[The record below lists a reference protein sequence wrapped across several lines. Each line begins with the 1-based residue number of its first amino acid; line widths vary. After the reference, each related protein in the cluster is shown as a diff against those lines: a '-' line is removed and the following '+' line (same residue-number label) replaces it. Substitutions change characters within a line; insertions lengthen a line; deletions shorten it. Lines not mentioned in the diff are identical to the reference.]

1 MLDAASA
8 PSAVVEEAAGRRARL
23 AQALQWVVWFL
34 LAATAVVYLA
44 ALALAMRWQQ
54 RPFLGAFVEITRAFN
69 DQKQDE
75 FPAFREGVKAWDRL
89 LALDGVP
96 IRTDADLAAELEKR
110 APGATVALTV
120 QHREP
125 PRETGEV
132 RVTLHRFPG
141 DDFFTYFILPYLIG
155 FVYWLIGLWVF
166 RQRRHEAAGRAFAVF
181 CCAAA
186 VTLGGFFDFYTTHAL
201 VWLWTLAVPG
211 MGAALINLGLV
222 FPQEL
227 GLLQK
232 RPGLRLALCYLPL
245 AALAAYT
252 FSTYFSPDAWQYL
265 AAWSNQNNFMAL
277 GMVFFLGALVYRWR
291 SSASPIVR
299 EQSRIILIGAAGAAS
314 LILLWVAQ
322 QVFSLLLNR
331 EPAPLNVAWTLPL
344 SVLFPAAV
352 AYAILRYRLLET
364 DELMRRGLVY
374 AAMSVVAL
382 AGYSLMLTGASLLIG
397 ESLRFDNPLV
407 LAFAVFLLVALF
419 APLRDRL
426 QRLVDA
432 TFFRGSRAY
441 VQRLEQF
448 GRTLTRAA
456 GLDDIV
462 QALAEQ
468 IDGALKPAHVHIFLR
483 NAATNE
489 FAAHAPAGQPPTGSG
504 AIGGQRPRT
513 DVRFAADG
521 ALAAVLTAERATLVF
536 TPGQPLPDA
545 LLRDRARL
553 GLLGSAMYVPLPGK
567 SGLSGWL
574 AVGPKLSGEPFTR
587 EDLRFVESLADQSAL
602 AIERATSISDLE
614 QKVKELNVLSQMA
627 QAANFTTAYDDL
639 LELVYAQ
646 ASKVVD
652 ARNFRI
658 ILKDSRGVSFSYVF
672 YVENNERVPE
682 EERKPWPIGRGLAT
696 EIIRTGQPIRTD
708 DYPGECRRRN
718 VVPGPKP
725 FRAWMGVPLNA
736 GADTIGVMAA
746 GAYEPSKTFTED
758 ELKIFWAVADQAALA
773 IVKARL
779 FQQTEQRAKQLA
791 TLNEVSTSMASTL
804 ELDPLLQR
812 IVQSSVDILSCE
824 AGSLFLTDEE
834 TGEYVFRVAVGPV
847 GQNLVGMRVAPGK
860 GFVGEAVESGKA
872 LIVNDV
878 QNDPR
883 WFKGTDDASGFVTRA
898 LMVVPLRYQGRP
910 IGAVEVINKRDGSPF
925 GEEDQN
931 LLTAFSG
938 QAAVAIQ
945 NARLFTMTDQ
955 ALAARVEELS
965 VMQRIDRELNTAL
978 DMQRV
983 MGLTLNWAM
992 KNTGASAGS
1001 VGVVAENGLAV
1012 IATQGSNG
1020 SADQAPLLPL
1030 DRGLFGQVIQSGEI
1044 SLLQHLV
1051 AGAATEDR
1059 LPSTRAQLVIPIKIE
1074 RRVVGLINLES
1085 VNPDAFTKEQVD
1097 FVSRLLDHASVAITN
1112 ARLYAEVNAANLAKS
1127 EFISFVAHELKTPMT
1142 SIRGYTDLL
1151 AGSAVGQI
1159 NDMQKQ
1165 FLGTIRGNVDRMATL
1180 VSDLADIARIESGRL
1195 RLEPKPIPFHPVLE
1209 DVVRTTQAL
1218 IDAKKQTLRL
1228 DLEPDLP
1235 HVWAD
1240 YTRLTQVLTNL
1251 MSNAYKYTP
1260 EGGEIVV
1267 RVARARNQWDASG
1280 APEVLHVTVRDNGI
1294 GISPEDQKKLFQ
1306 KFFRAEDRLAREM
1319 ATGTG
1324 LGLNIV
1330 KNLIELQGGKIWF
1343 ESELR
1348 KGSAF
1353 HFTIPIA
1360 AEEEAVS
1367 AGS

>member
-1 MLDAASA
+1 MLDVAESSPAAM
-8 PSAVVEEAAGRRARL
+8 EESVDRRAGL
-23 AQALQWVVWFL
+23 AQALTWVVWIIL
-34 LAATAVVYLA
+34 TATAVTYLA
-44 ALALAMRWQQ
+44 ALALAVRWQQ

-69 DQKQDE
+69 DQQTGKW
-75 FPAFREGVKAWDRL
+75 PAFAEGVKPFDQIIT
-89 LALDGVP
+89 LDGVP
-96 IRTDADLAAELEKR
+96 IQTDGDLTAELKKR
-110 APGATVALTV
+110 APGAVVRLTVAHQAGGTDEIQLTL
-120 QHREP
+120 R
-125 PRETGEV
+125 
-132 RVTLHRFPG
+132 RFPEG
-141 DDFFTYFILPYLIG
+141 DFFTYFILPYLIG
-155 FVYWLIGLWVF
+155 FIYWFIGLWVF
-166 RQRRHEAAGRAFAVF
+166 RQRRHEAAGRAFALF

-186 VTLGGFFDFYTTHAL
+186 VTLGGLFDFYTTHAL
-201 VWLWTLAVPG
+201 VWLWTIAVPG
-211 MGAALINLGLV
+211 VGATLINLGLV

-232 RPGLRLALCYLPL
+232 RPALRIALCYGPL
-245 AALAAYT
+245 FALAAFT
-252 FSTYFSPDAWQYL
+252 FFTYASADPWLYLTAWRYQNYL
-265 AAWSNQNNFMAL
+265 L
-277 GMVFFLGALVYRWR
+277 GLGLLFFLGTLLYRWR
-291 SSASPIVR
+291 LSASPIVR
-299 EQSRIILIGAAGAAS
+299 EQSRIILIGAVAAGS
-314 LILLWVAQ
+314 LILFWVAQ
-322 QVFSLLLNR
+322 QAFSRWLGR
-331 EPAPLNVAWTLPL
+331 EPAPLNVTLTLPL
-344 SVLFPAAV
+344 SVLLPAAV

-364 DELMRRGLVY
+364 DELVRRALVY
-374 AAMSVVAL
+374 AAISVITLV
-382 AGYSLMLTGASLLIG
+382 GYSLMLTGASLLVG
-397 ESLRFDNPLV
+397 ETLRFNNPLV
-407 LAFAVFLLVALF
+407 LALAVFLLVALF
-419 APLRDRL
+419 APLRDWL
-426 QRLVDA
+426 QRLVDT

-441 VQRLEQF
+441 TQRLGQC

-456 GLDDIV
+456 GLDDIA
-462 QALAEQ
+462 QALTEQ
-468 IDGALKPAHVHIFLR
+468 IEGAIKPAHVHLFLR
-483 NAATNE
+483 DSAAND
-489 FAAHAPAGQPPTGSG
+489 FAAYTASG
-504 AIGGQRPRT
+504 PSSNGETQRPGT

-521 ALAAVLTAERATLVF
+521 ALASALAAERATVLL
-536 TPGQPLPDA
+536 TPDQPLPNR
-545 LLRDRARL
+545 LMRDRVRL
-553 GLLGSAMYVPLPGK
+553 AVLGSAMYVPLPGK

-574 AVGPKLSGEPFTR
+574 AVGAKLSGEPFAR
-587 EDLRFVESLADQSAL
+587 QDLRFVESLADQSAL

-614 QKVKELNVLSQMA
+614 RKVKELNVLSQMA
-627 QAANFTTAYDDL
+627 QAVSFTVAYDDL

-646 ASKVVD
+646 ATKVVD
-652 ARNFRI
+652 TRNFYI
-658 ILKDSRGVSFSYVF
+658 ILKDARGTSFTYVF

-682 EERKPWPIGRGLAT
+682 EERKPWPVGRGLAA
-696 EIIRTGQPIRTD
+696 EVVRTGQPIRTD
-708 DYPGECRRRN
+708 DYPAECRRRN

-725 FRAWMGVPLNA
+725 FRAWIGVPLNA
-736 GADTIGVMAA
+736 GPDTIGVMSV
-746 GAYEPSKTFTED
+746 GAYDPNATFTED
-758 ELKIFWAVADQAALA
+758 ELKIFWAIADQAASA

-812 IVQSSVDILSCE
+812 IVQSSVDILACE

-847 GQNLVGMRVAPGK
+847 GQNLVGMRIAPGK
-860 GFVGEAVESGKA
+860 GFVGEAIESGKA

-910 IGAVEVINKRDGSPF
+910 IGAVEVINKKDGSPF

-983 MGLTLNWAM
+983 MGLTLSWAM

-1001 VGVVAENGLAV
+1001 VGIVVENGLSV
-1012 IATQGSNG
+1012 IATQGYDG
-1020 SADQAPLLPL
+1020 AADKSQLLPL
-1030 DRGLFGQVIQSGEI
+1030 DKGLFGQVIQSGEI
-1044 SLLQHLV
+1044 SLMQQLA
-1051 AGAATEDR
+1051 AGVETEGR
-1059 LPSTRAQLVIPIKIE
+1059 LPSTRAQLIIPIKIE
-1074 RRVVGLINLES
+1074 RKVVGLVNLES
-1085 VNPDAFTKEQVD
+1085 TNPEAFNKEQVD

-1127 EFISFVAHELKTPMT
+1127 EFVSFVAHELKTPMT

-1151 AGSAVGQI
+1151 ANSAVGAI

-1195 RLEPKPIPFHPVLE
+1195 RLEPKAIPFQPVVE
-1209 DVVRTTQAL
+1209 DVVRSTQAL
-1218 IDAKKQTLRL
+1218 MDAKKQTLRQE
-1228 DLEPDLP
+1228 LEPNLP
-1235 HVWAD
+1235 HAWAD
-1240 YTRLTQVLTNL
+1240 YTRLSQVLTNL

-1267 RVARARNQWDASG
+1267 RVTKEDNQWDADG
-1280 APEVLHVTVRDNGI
+1280 APEVLHVVVKDTGI
-1294 GISPEDQKKLFQ
+1294 GIAPEDQKKLFQ

-1319 ATGTG
+1319 APGTG

-1330 KNLIELQGGKIWF
+1330 KNLVELQGGKIWF
-1343 ESELR
+1343 ESEFR
-1348 KGSAF
+1348 KGSTF
-1353 HFTIPIA
+1353 HFTIPVA
-1360 AEEEAVS
+1360 PEEETVS
-1367 AGS
+1367 A